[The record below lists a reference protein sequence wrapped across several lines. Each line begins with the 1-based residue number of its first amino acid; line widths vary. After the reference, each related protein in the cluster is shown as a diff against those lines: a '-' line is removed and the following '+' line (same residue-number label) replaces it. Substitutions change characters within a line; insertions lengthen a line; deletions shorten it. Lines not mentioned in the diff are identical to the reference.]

1 MLSTRGDHFVHPF
14 ILRVNMED
22 KTTASI
28 QCGGTITSYI
38 KERSSKM
45 PLSKVNTAGIAKVT
59 SYKLHFAHSK
69 KNSNLE
75 FIILYIIIIIY
86 NIINLYMCFEAFVL
100 TQKHV
105 KCNL

>member
-1 MLSTRGDHFVHPF
+1 
-14 ILRVNMED
+14 
-22 KTTASI
+22 
-28 QCGGTITSYI
+28 
-38 KERSSKM
+38 M
-45 PLSKVNTAGIAKVT
+45 PLSAVNTAGIAKVT

-100 TQKHV
+100 TKKHV